1 MKEVREA
8 LPCTEA
14 VILRPSNTS
23 QEMVVVSHGNDI
35 ASSALVATVF
45 TGPSR
50 SLFPSLHLTL
60 AFLHHRCKPVVYCL

>member
-35 ASSALVATVF
+35 ASSALSSQVLPVL
-45 TGPSR
+45 
-50 SLFPSLHLTL
+50 SLSPLHLTL